1 MVLNCKLKVRHS
13 ENDLY
18 HLNDQ
23 RIDVG
28 DKIESIQKF
37 LHSSVGYITEF
48 LDNQIDFSQVR
59 QNAIQKVYKEELI
72 EQQMIQQQQQERLK
86 SNSCSNTSNSTVSM
100 EKIIKTTNPMKK
112 KPSKTVEFVD
122 AI

>member
-1 MVLNCKLKVRHS
+1 MIKYLVIYFVKVRHS

-37 LHSSVGYITEF
+37 LHNSVGHMTEF

-59 QNAIQKVYKEELI
+59 QNAMQKVYKEELL
-72 EQQMIQQQQQERLK
+72 EQQQKQQQAEGK
-86 SNSCSNTSNSTVSM
+86 NNKNNSTVTV
-100 EKIIKTTNPMKK
+100 EKIIKTTNHSKK
-112 KPSKTVEFVD
+112 ATKTVEFVD